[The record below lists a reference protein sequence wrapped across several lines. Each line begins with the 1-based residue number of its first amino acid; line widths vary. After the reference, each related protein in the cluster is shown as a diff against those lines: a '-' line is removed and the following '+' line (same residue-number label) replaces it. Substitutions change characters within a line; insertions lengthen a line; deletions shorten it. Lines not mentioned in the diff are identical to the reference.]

1 MNWRSAEAS
10 FRESATLIL
19 AGVALVCAVR
29 AQDPEP
35 SSRKDRPRL
44 EVDLQK
50 LGYDTARSTWRS
62 PKFVDF
68 TDASHLAVAWVTLD
82 DPTLADKAG
91 PLTARPA
98 HLHAIVLDATT
109 GQKLGG
115 QAWST
120 PSTPVRFLGGR
131 DGKLLTCTGN
141 VLRLFSPNFE
151 VLREQNLPND
161 RGCLGQRPGWG
172 ISPSRRSLLLSFFLG
187 RGQGNQNTLL
197 DAETFSFIARWTE
210 NPLIENMS
218 DHWLLASCGP
228 KREACIRGID
238 KPWQPFL
245 PAGIDKDMNNAWLYS
260 TRFVNDDTLVVG
272 QRNKMLV
279 VAADGTQL
287 FHVELGKKRSVE
299 GAVTSV
305 GGERFAVIEDKE
317 RGLTS
322 QPLDISAFPSNDRAV
337 VYSIPDHRAI
347 YSVKVKGTSPWP
359 PWEAHTNQLALSP
372 DGTLLA
378 VITDGIL
385 RIYRLPESPLAP
397 RPE

>member
-1 MNWRSAEAS
+1 
-10 FRESATLIL
+10 
-19 AGVALVCAVR
+19 
-29 AQDPEP
+29 
-35 SSRKDRPRL
+35 
-44 EVDLQK
+44 
-50 LGYDTARSTWRS
+50 
-62 PKFVDF
+62 
-68 TDASHLAVAWVTLD
+68 
-82 DPTLADKAG
+82 
-91 PLTARPA
+91 
-98 HLHAIVLDATT
+98 
-109 GQKLGG
+109 
-115 QAWST
+115 
-120 PSTPVRFLGGR
+120 
-131 DGKLLTCTGN
+131 
-141 VLRLFSPNFE
+141 
-151 VLREQNLPND
+151 
-161 RGCLGQRPGWG
+161 
-172 ISPSRRSLLLSFFLG
+172 
-187 RGQGNQNTLL
+187 
-197 DAETFSFIARWTE
+197 
-210 NPLIENMS
+210 
-218 DHWLLASCGP
+218 
-228 KREACIRGID
+228 
-238 KPWQPFL
+238 
-245 PAGIDKDMNNAWLYS
+245 
-260 TRFVNDDTLVVG
+260 
-272 QRNKMLV
+272 MLV